1 MRRHQHVRAFMICAI
16 AVNLGLIACAQLPA
30 PLQNTSGI
38 RLLVDDA
45 NTQPALRVVLPG
57 HGDNDQSIEV
67 LFPEHVTARRLG
79 AAEQEHFYVFRP
91 GKQGERPAWRRAGQS
106 LEYERDFGNRV
117 HMLARAT
124 LDDDG
129 VRFHYEFVNRSTTTY
144 DMIYPVTDPRLTSM
158 FHDERLERTYVHHKD
173 GFDLLASE
181 TPARLTLPL
190 NQWLPNR
197 YLASFTWPVPAKLI
211 EHRDD
216 GITYYNKSRPVDQ
229 PLIATFSSDR
239 QWVVA
244 SFTRQ
249 TGNVWSNPELTCQH
263 VDPQTSLAPGQQAIL
278 EVKILVVKAS
288 LDQVLRAAIRQRNT
302 LQ

>member
-1 MRRHQHVRAFMICAI
+1 MRRHQQVRALTICAI
-16 AVNLGLIACAQLPA
+16 VVNLALIACAQLPA
-30 PLQNTSGI
+30 PIQNTSGM

-57 HGDNDQSIEV
+57 HADNDQSIEV
-67 LFPEHVTARRLG
+67 LFPEHVTARRSG
-79 AAEQEHFYVFRP
+79 AAEGEQFYVFRS

-106 LEYERDFGNRV
+106 LKYERDFGAV

-124 LDDDG
+124 LEDDG
-129 VRFHYEFVNRSTTTY
+129 VRFHYEFANRSNTPY
-144 DMIYPVTDPRLTSM
+144 DMIYAVTDPRLTSI
-158 FHDERLERTYVHHKD
+158 FHDERLERTYVHHKE

-181 TPARLTLPL
+181 TPGRLTMPR

-197 YLASFTWPVPAKLI
+197 YLVSYTWPVPPKLI
-211 EHRDD
+211 ERRDD

-229 PLIATFSSDR
+229 PLIATFSTDR
-239 QWVVA
+239 EWVVA

-249 TGNVWSNPELTCQH
+249 TGNVWTNPELTCQH
-263 VDPQTSLAPGQQAIL
+263 VDPQTTLAPGQQASL

>member
-1 MRRHQHVRAFMICAI
+1 M
-16 AVNLGLIACAQLPA
+16 
-30 PLQNTSGI
+30 
-38 RLLVDDA
+38 RLLVDEE
-45 NTQPALRVVLPG
+45 NTQPALRLILPG
-57 HGDNDQSIEV
+57 HPDSDRAIEV
-67 LFPEHVTARRLG
+67 LFPEHVTARKTG
-79 AAEQEHFYVFRP
+79 AVEGEHFYVFRP
-91 GKQGERPAWRRAGQS
+91 GKRGERPAWRRVGQS
-106 LEYERDFGNRV
+106 LEYERGFGSRV

-124 LDDDG
+124 LEDDG
-129 VRFHYEFVNRSTTTY
+129 VRFHYEFANRSATTY
-144 DMIYPVTDPRLTSM
+144 DIIYAVTDPRLTSI
-158 FHDERLERTYVHHKD
+158 FHDPRLERTYVHQQD

-197 YLASFTWPVPAKLI
+197 YLASFTWPVPPKLV

-229 PLIATFSSDR
+229 PLIATFSTDG

-263 VDPQTSLAPGQQAIL
+263 VDPQTSLGPGQRATL
-278 EVKILVVKAS
+278 EVKILVVRQS
-288 LDQVLRAAIRQRNT
+288 LAEVLQTVIQQRDT